1 MVSRVY
7 TYRIERPREP
17 EKLVAGLGGAAD
29 LVRKHNKWVQEI
41 KLQVD
46 GGDIVLILTM
56 SGHDQWWIKKR
67 VIYPLAAILIKAGL
81 TLKDARLQ
89 AVERLPDK
97 RITRPRASDGAS
109 TPDPDKMIDHSD
121 MMQA

>member
-7 TYRIERPREP
+7 TYRIERPNEP
-17 EKLVAGLGGAAD
+17 EKLAVGMGAAAE

-41 KLQVD
+41 KLQLD
-46 GGDIVLILTM
+46 GGDILLILTA

-67 VIYPLAAILIKAGL
+67 IIYPLAAILVKSGL
-81 TLKDARLQ
+81 KLKDARLQ

-109 TPDPDKMIDHSD
+109 TPDPDKMISHDD